1 MSAAN
6 RLRIGERELEALNA
20 QAEASLTFDDEAWD
34 DAVRAAE
41 DDCASL
47 RESLL
52 ASAGAD
58 RE

>member
-1 MSAAN
+1 MNPEN
-6 RLRIGERELEALNA
+6 RHRIGERELEELNA

-47 RESLL
+47 CESLL
-52 ASAGAD
+52 SDTGRD
-58 RE
+58 HE